1 MCWNLPWKC
10 TPLKAKLGEQALN
23 EANFVIFCSLSSKKK
38 ILLVIKHATNQNQL
52 KPPTTTQNYPEPART
67 VQNQPKLSET
77 IHNQPKPPSTSQNY
91 PQTAKT
97 TQKQS
102 QSIKTLHKFSTQ
114 LKGVYHEL
122 SSTEKPYFSVML
134 IWE

>member
-10 TPLKAKLGEQALN
+10 TLLKAKLGEQALN
-23 EANFVIFCSLSSKKK
+23 EANLVLFCSLSSKKK

-52 KPPTTTQNYPEPART
+52 KPPTTTQNYPEPAKII
-67 VQNQPKLSET
+67 QNQPLSET

-91 PQTAKT
+91 PQPAKT

-102 QSIKTLHKFSTQ
+102 QSIKNLHKFLTQ
-114 LKGVYHEL
+114 LKGIYHEL